1 MVDMMASM
9 RSFESGQ
16 RAITTI
22 DETLKQAAQQVGSLS
37 G

>member
-9 RSFESGQ
+9 RTFESGQ

-22 DETLKQAAQQVGSLS
+22 DETLKQAATQVGSLS